1 MLHTVAISDFKKISP
16 AGIILRRL
24 GSVNYLVGEN
34 GSGKSSILQAIYGYL
49 QQPQFP
55 GLDLDISPMSITIN
69 GKRSQTSYEAVYVNQ
84 DVRSL
89 LKYYKSC
96 ESKLS
101 DLQDEL
107 LKDYNYLEWG
117 LYTSFFQ
124 ENKSEQFK
132 SKLVYEEYFEKILSS
147 KGRNKFTVFLIEEPE
162 NYLHP
167 TWEKSLAYI
176 YKRLTDK
183 YPCQFLIATHSPFVI
198 SAAGDITDNE
208 KTKQKGKNL
217 FKPSQKVYLIK
228 DGVTAS
234 KSGRT
239 GWLVD
244 RKYQVGSDG
253 YWGKK
258 ITYVGAKLL
267 GAGMQDFI
275 SEVTPHYTSEAPYL
289 VFCEGEG
296 KNEDATIYNQIFKDL
311 EPRVMFVS
319 ARGLSETT
327 WSFQLLE
334 EVKNGLSGNFH
345 TLMLR
350 DRDHEFPT
358 KKDLNKYKHAH
369 PSIKILYRR
378 ALENY
383 IFNQETLEKWAF
395 LNDLK
400 LPKHLLREAILTDKL
415 IARQVSRGLK
425 GAGYKKAL
433 NQIYSRIWRWY
444 MQEVKGQTNSNPS
457 NKSHAIPQ
465 EFKRM
470 LVEMI
475 TPETKIYKE
484 LYDCIFR

>member
-1 MLHTVAISDFKKISP
+1 MLHTVAISDFKRISA
-16 AGIILRRL
+16 AGITLRKL
-24 GSVNYLVGEN
+24 GAVNYLVGEN
-34 GSGKSSILQAIYGYL
+34 GSGKSSILQAIYGFL

-55 GLDLDISPMSITIN
+55 GLDLDISPLSIIIN
-69 GKRSQTSYEAVYVNQ
+69 GKRTQTSYEAIYVNQ

-89 LKYYKSC
+89 LRYYKSC
-96 ESKLS
+96 SSILT

-107 LKDYNYLEWG
+107 LDKYNYLEWG

-124 ENKSEQFK
+124 EDKRLQYK
-132 SKLVYEEYFEKILSS
+132 TKLVYEEYFEKIL
-147 KGRNKFTVFLIEEPE
+147 KAKAKNKFIIFLIEEPE

-183 YPCQFLIATHSPFVI
+183 YPCQFLVATHSPFVI
-198 SAAGDITDNE
+198 SAAGDITDTE
-208 KTKQKGKNL
+208 KTNKNNNNL

-239 GWLVD
+239 GWIVD

-258 ITYVGAKLL
+258 ITYLGAKLL

-275 SEVTPHYTSEAPYL
+275 SPVHPHYTKEAPSL
-289 VFCEGEG
+289 IFCEGEG
-296 KNEDATIYNQIFKDL
+296 KNEDATIYNQIFADL
-311 EPRVMFVS
+311 EPRVLFVS
-319 ARGLSETT
+319 SRGLSETT

-350 DRDHEFPT
+350 DRDHEFPS
-358 KKDLNKYKHAH
+358 KKDIQKFKAAN
-369 PSIKILYRR
+369 PSVKILQRR

-383 IFNQETLEKWAF
+383 IFNQEILEKWVF
-395 LNDLK
+395 LNDLR
-400 LPKHLLREAILTDKL
+400 LPKHLLREVILTDKI

-425 GAGYKKAL
+425 GASYKKVL
-433 NQIYSRIWRWY
+433 NQIFGRIWRWY
-444 MQEVKGQTNSNPS
+444 MQEVKGHTNPDSKAGS
-457 NKSHAIPQ
+457 RAIPQ
-465 EFKRM
+465 EFKHM
-470 LVEMI
+470 LVSMV
-475 TPETKIYKE
+475 TPETKTYKE
-484 LYDCIFR
+484 LYGCIFQ